1 MPFDYQMI
9 TFEEFLKNYFFKWTH
24 SLITKTVKV
33 MMDEQKNLA
42 AWECLDQA
50 LFTSS
55 HVKAKDMEKGS
66 TDWDNVYP
74 VSKEETDKMK
84 DLVDEAVRKADD
96 PSDSFFRER
105 VSDLREIISYS
116 YSKHR
121 TWKWSLIFGS
131 IIAACIFWY
140 FGNQDK
146 EDAQKYAKDVT
157 LVENWKKADTTI
169 TYDKLDASSELSY
182 QLYERRVQSANAYK
196 LMKLHDLKRNAE
208 SYREGMKTAKHSADT
223 AKLDKNIESYKKRM
237 AECEEKMEKYQDEF
251 DEVADMDFDEIQKMA
266 LKDTQGLVDDINDSA
281 STKTGWMIYLII
293 LIPLYIISGYPRGYV
308 ISAHRRQHG
317 FMRTLQ
323 KIGFAVASFF
333 FGSGLLMSLLPDSI
347 VEYHYTSGRVETR
360 NEGNPVNIVILGIK
374 FGLMVAGVLIFC
386 FVSVLIMT
394 IETISGLKRNFNW
407 AAMLNKGKKAPVA
420 VAEAP
425 INARND

>member
-1 MPFDYQMI
+1 MI

-84 DLVDEAVRKADD
+84 ALVDEAVRKADD

-425 INARND
+425 INTRND

>member
-1 MPFDYQMI
+1 
-9 TFEEFLKNYFFKWTH
+9 
-24 SLITKTVKV
+24 

-84 DLVDEAVRKADD
+84 NLVDEAVRKADD

-208 SYREGMKTAKHSADT
+208 SYKEGMKTAKHSADT

-374 FGLMVAGVLIFC
+374 FGLMIAGVLIFC

-407 AAMLNKGKKAPVA
+407 AAMLNKGKKVPVA

>member
-1 MPFDYQMI
+1 
-9 TFEEFLKNYFFKWTH
+9 
-24 SLITKTVKV
+24 

-55 HVKAKDMEKGS
+55 HLKAKDMEKGS
-66 TDWDNVYP
+66 TDWDNVCP

-251 DEVADMDFDEIQKMA
+251 DEVADMNFDEIQKMA

-293 LIPLYIISGYPRGYV
+293 LIPLYIISGYPRGYM

-360 NEGNPVNIVILGIK
+360 NEGNPANIAILGIK
-374 FGLMVAGVLIFC
+374 FGLMIAGVLIFC

-407 AAMLNKGKKAPVA
+407 AAMLNKGKKVPVA

>member
-1 MPFDYQMI
+1 
-9 TFEEFLKNYFFKWTH
+9 
-24 SLITKTVKV
+24 

-84 DLVDEAVRKADD
+84 ALVDEAVRKADD

-140 FGNQDK
+140 FGNLDK

-251 DEVADMDFDEIQKMA
+251 DEVADMNFDEIQKMA

-347 VEYHYTSGRVETR
+347 VEYHYTNGRVETR

-374 FGLMVAGVLIFC
+374 FGLMIAGVLIFC

-425 INARND
+425 INVRND

>member
-1 MPFDYQMI
+1 MI

-55 HVKAKDMEKGS
+55 HLKAKDMEKGS

-84 DLVDEAVRKADD
+84 NLVDEAVRKADD

-251 DEVADMDFDEIQKMA
+251 DEVADMDFDEIKKMA

-360 NEGNPVNIVILGIK
+360 NEGNPANIAILGIK
-374 FGLMVAGVLIFC
+374 FGLMIAGVLIFC

>member
-1 MPFDYQMI
+1 
-9 TFEEFLKNYFFKWTH
+9 
-24 SLITKTVKV
+24 

-84 DLVDEAVRKADD
+84 ALVDEAVRKADD

-251 DEVADMDFDEIQKMA
+251 DEVADMNFDEIQKMA

-281 STKTGWMIYLII
+281 STKTGLMIYLII

-374 FGLMVAGVLIFC
+374 FGLMIAGVLIFC

>member
-1 MPFDYQMI
+1 
-9 TFEEFLKNYFFKWTH
+9 
-24 SLITKTVKV
+24 

-84 DLVDEAVRKADD
+84 ALVDEAVRKADD

-293 LIPLYIISGYPRGYV
+293 LIPLYIISGYPRGYM

-374 FGLMVAGVLIFC
+374 FGLMIAGVLIFC

>member
-1 MPFDYQMI
+1 MI

-74 VSKEETDKMK
+74 VSKDETDKMK

>member
-1 MPFDYQMI
+1 
-9 TFEEFLKNYFFKWTH
+9 
-24 SLITKTVKV
+24 

-84 DLVDEAVRKADD
+84 NLVDEAVRKADD

-105 VSDLREIISYS
+105 VADLREIISYS

-360 NEGNPVNIVILGIK
+360 NETNPANFVILGIK

-407 AAMLNKGKKAPVA
+407 AAMLNKGKKVPVA

>member
-1 MPFDYQMI
+1 
-9 TFEEFLKNYFFKWTH
+9 
-24 SLITKTVKV
+24 

-251 DEVADMDFDEIQKMA
+251 DEVADMNFDEIQKMA

-293 LIPLYIISGYPRGYV
+293 LIPLYIISGYPQGYV

-360 NEGNPVNIVILGIK
+360 NETNPANFVILGIK

-394 IETISGLKRNFNW
+394 IETISGLKRNFNR

-425 INARND
+425 INTRND

>member
-1 MPFDYQMI
+1 
-9 TFEEFLKNYFFKWTH
+9 
-24 SLITKTVKV
+24 

-84 DLVDEAVRKADD
+84 NLVDEAVRKADD

-146 EDAQKYAKDVT
+146 EDAQKYAKDMT

-251 DEVADMDFDEIQKMA
+251 DEVADMNFDEIQKMA

>member
-1 MPFDYQMI
+1 
-9 TFEEFLKNYFFKWTH
+9 
-24 SLITKTVKV
+24 

-223 AKLDKNIESYKKRM
+223 AKLDKNIENYKKRI

-251 DEVADMDFDEIQKMA
+251 DEVADMNFDEIQKMA

-374 FGLMVAGVLIFC
+374 FGLMIAGVLIFC

-425 INARND
+425 INASND

>member
-1 MPFDYQMI
+1 
-9 TFEEFLKNYFFKWTH
+9 
-24 SLITKTVKV
+24 

-84 DLVDEAVRKADD
+84 NLVDEAVRKADD

-237 AECEEKMEKYQDEF
+237 AKCEEKMEKYQDEF

-374 FGLMVAGVLIFC
+374 FGLMIAGVLIFC

>member
-1 MPFDYQMI
+1 
-9 TFEEFLKNYFFKWTH
+9 
-24 SLITKTVKV
+24 

-407 AAMLNKGKKAPVA
+407 AAMLNKGKKVPVA

-425 INARND
+425 INAKND

>member
-1 MPFDYQMI
+1 
-9 TFEEFLKNYFFKWTH
+9 
-24 SLITKTVKV
+24 

-84 DLVDEAVRKADD
+84 NLVDEAVRKADD

-169 TYDKLDASSELSY
+169 TYDKLNASSDLSY

-425 INARND
+425 INASND

>member
-1 MPFDYQMI
+1 
-9 TFEEFLKNYFFKWTH
+9 
-24 SLITKTVKV
+24 

-74 VSKEETDKMK
+74 VSKDETDKMK

-251 DEVADMDFDEIQKMA
+251 DEVADMNFDEIQKMA

-374 FGLMVAGVLIFC
+374 FGLMIAGVLIFC

>member
-1 MPFDYQMI
+1 
-9 TFEEFLKNYFFKWTH
+9 
-24 SLITKTVKV
+24 

-74 VSKEETDKMK
+74 VSKDETDKMK
-84 DLVDEAVRKADD
+84 NLVDEAVRKADD

-105 VSDLREIISYS
+105 VADLREIISYS

-182 QLYERRVQSANAYK
+182 QLYERRIQSANAYK

-360 NEGNPVNIVILGIK
+360 NETNPANIVILGIK
-374 FGLMVAGVLIFC
+374 FGLMIAGVLIFC

-425 INARND
+425 INTRND

>member
-1 MPFDYQMI
+1 MI

-55 HVKAKDMEKGS
+55 HLKAKDMEKGS

-84 DLVDEAVRKADD
+84 NLVDEAVRKADD

-308 ISAHRRQHG
+308 ISAHRHQHG

-374 FGLMVAGVLIFC
+374 FGLMIAGVLIFC

-425 INARND
+425 INVRND

>member
-1 MPFDYQMI
+1 
-9 TFEEFLKNYFFKWTH
+9 
-24 SLITKTVKV
+24 

-84 DLVDEAVRKADD
+84 NLVDEAVRKADD

-208 SYREGMKTAKHSADT
+208 SYREGMKAAKHSADT

-360 NEGNPVNIVILGIK
+360 NEGNPANIAILGIK
-374 FGLMVAGVLIFC
+374 FGLMIAGVLIFC

-407 AAMLNKGKKAPVA
+407 AAMLNKGKKVPVA

>member
-1 MPFDYQMI
+1 
-9 TFEEFLKNYFFKWTH
+9 
-24 SLITKTVKV
+24 

-116 YSKHR
+116 YSKRR

-374 FGLMVAGVLIFC
+374 FGLMIAGVLIFC

>member
-1 MPFDYQMI
+1 
-9 TFEEFLKNYFFKWTH
+9 
-24 SLITKTVKV
+24 

-84 DLVDEAVRKADD
+84 NLVDEAVRKADD

-169 TYDKLDASSELSY
+169 TYDKLNASSELSY

-425 INARND
+425 INASND

>member
-1 MPFDYQMI
+1 MI

-24 SLITKTVKV
+24 SLITKIVKV

-84 DLVDEAVRKADD
+84 NLVDEAVRKADD

-374 FGLMVAGVLIFC
+374 FGLMIAGVLIFC

-425 INARND
+425 INASND

>member
-1 MPFDYQMI
+1 
-9 TFEEFLKNYFFKWTH
+9 
-24 SLITKTVKV
+24 

-84 DLVDEAVRKADD
+84 NLVDEAVRKADD

-374 FGLMVAGVLIFC
+374 FGLMIAGVLIFC

-425 INARND
+425 INASND

>member
-1 MPFDYQMI
+1 
-9 TFEEFLKNYFFKWTH
+9 
-24 SLITKTVKV
+24 

-146 EDAQKYAKDVT
+146 ADAQKYAKDVT

-169 TYDKLDASSELSY
+169 TYDKLNASSELSY

-251 DEVADMDFDEIQKMA
+251 DEVADMNFDEIQKMA

-374 FGLMVAGVLIFC
+374 FGLMIAGVLIFC

>member
-1 MPFDYQMI
+1 MI

-84 DLVDEAVRKADD
+84 NLVDEAVRKADD

-425 INARND
+425 INAKND

>member
-1 MPFDYQMI
+1 
-9 TFEEFLKNYFFKWTH
+9 
-24 SLITKTVKV
+24 

-84 DLVDEAVRKADD
+84 NLVDEAVRKADD

-251 DEVADMDFDEIQKMA
+251 DEVADMNFDEIQKMA

-347 VEYHYTSGRVETR
+347 VEYHYTGGRVETR

-425 INARND
+425 INASND

>member
-1 MPFDYQMI
+1 
-9 TFEEFLKNYFFKWTH
+9 
-24 SLITKTVKV
+24 

-84 DLVDEAVRKADD
+84 NLVDEAVRKADD

-105 VSDLREIISYS
+105 MSDLREIISYS

-360 NEGNPVNIVILGIK
+360 NEGNPANIVILGIK
-374 FGLMVAGVLIFC
+374 FGLMIAGVLIFC

>member
-1 MPFDYQMI
+1 
-9 TFEEFLKNYFFKWTH
+9 
-24 SLITKTVKV
+24 

-55 HVKAKDMEKGS
+55 HVKAKDMEKGR

-84 DLVDEAVRKADD
+84 ALVDEAVRKADD

-251 DEVADMDFDEIQKMA
+251 DEVADMNFDEIQKMA

-374 FGLMVAGVLIFC
+374 FGLMIAGVLIFC

-425 INARND
+425 INASND

>member
-1 MPFDYQMI
+1 
-9 TFEEFLKNYFFKWTH
+9 
-24 SLITKTVKV
+24 

-84 DLVDEAVRKADD
+84 ALVDEAVRKADD

-105 VSDLREIISYS
+105 VADLREIISYS

-237 AECEEKMEKYQDEF
+237 AECEEKMEKYQNEF
-251 DEVADMDFDEIQKMA
+251 DEVADMNFDEIQKMA

-360 NEGNPVNIVILGIK
+360 NETNPANFVILGIK

-407 AAMLNKGKKAPVA
+407 AAMLNKGKKVPVA

>member
-1 MPFDYQMI
+1 
-9 TFEEFLKNYFFKWTH
+9 
-24 SLITKTVKV
+24 

-84 DLVDEAVRKADD
+84 NLVDEAVRKADD

-146 EDAQKYAKDVT
+146 EDAQKYAKDVI

-281 STKTGWMIYLII
+281 STKTGRMIYLII

-360 NEGNPVNIVILGIK
+360 NEGNPANIAILGIK
-374 FGLMVAGVLIFC
+374 FGLMIAGVLIFC

>member
-1 MPFDYQMI
+1 
-9 TFEEFLKNYFFKWTH
+9 
-24 SLITKTVKV
+24 

-425 INARND
+425 INVRND

>member
-1 MPFDYQMI
+1 MI

-251 DEVADMDFDEIQKMA
+251 DEVADMNFDEIQKMA

-407 AAMLNKGKKAPVA
+407 AAMLNKGKKVPVA

>member
-1 MPFDYQMI
+1 
-9 TFEEFLKNYFFKWTH
+9 
-24 SLITKTVKV
+24 

-55 HVKAKDMEKGS
+55 HLKAKDMEKGS

-84 DLVDEAVRKADD
+84 NLVDEAVRKADD

-121 TWKWSLIFGS
+121 TWKWALIFGS

-281 STKTGWMIYLII
+281 STKTGRMIYLII

-360 NEGNPVNIVILGIK
+360 NEGNPANIAILGIK
-374 FGLMVAGVLIFC
+374 FGLMIAGVLIFC

-407 AAMLNKGKKAPVA
+407 AAMLNKGKKVPVA

>member
-1 MPFDYQMI
+1 
-9 TFEEFLKNYFFKWTH
+9 
-24 SLITKTVKV
+24 

-84 DLVDEAVRKADD
+84 ALVDEAVRKADD

-182 QLYERRVQSANAYK
+182 QLYERRIQSANAYK

-425 INARND
+425 INTRND

>member
-1 MPFDYQMI
+1 
-9 TFEEFLKNYFFKWTH
+9 
-24 SLITKTVKV
+24 

-74 VSKEETDKMK
+74 VSKDETDKMK

-208 SYREGMKTAKHSADT
+208 SYREGMKTAKHNADT

-251 DEVADMDFDEIQKMA
+251 DEVADMNFDEIQKMA

-374 FGLMVAGVLIFC
+374 FGLMIAGVLIFC

>member
-1 MPFDYQMI
+1 MI

-146 EDAQKYAKDVT
+146 ADAQKYAKDVT

-374 FGLMVAGVLIFC
+374 FGLMIAGVLIFC

>member
-1 MPFDYQMI
+1 
-9 TFEEFLKNYFFKWTH
+9 
-24 SLITKTVKV
+24 

-55 HVKAKDMEKGS
+55 HLKAKDMEKGS

-84 DLVDEAVRKADD
+84 NLVDEAVRKADD

-251 DEVADMDFDEIQKMA
+251 DEVADMNFDEIQKMA

-360 NEGNPVNIVILGIK
+360 NEGNPANIAILGIK
-374 FGLMVAGVLIFC
+374 FGLMIAGVLIFC

>member
-1 MPFDYQMI
+1 
-9 TFEEFLKNYFFKWTH
+9 
-24 SLITKTVKV
+24 

-55 HVKAKDMEKGS
+55 HLKAKDMEKGS

-84 DLVDEAVRKADD
+84 NLVDEAVRKADD

-293 LIPLYIISGYPRGYV
+293 LIPLYIISGYPRGYM

-360 NEGNPVNIVILGIK
+360 NEGNPANIAILGIK
-374 FGLMVAGVLIFC
+374 FGLMIAGVLIFC